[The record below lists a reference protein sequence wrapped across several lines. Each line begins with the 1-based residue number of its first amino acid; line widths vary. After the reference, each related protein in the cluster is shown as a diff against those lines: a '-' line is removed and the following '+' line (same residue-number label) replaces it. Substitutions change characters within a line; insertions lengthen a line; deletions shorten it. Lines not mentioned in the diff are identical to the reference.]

1 MFCVLLIPAFV
12 ESNIYGDDADDVFR
26 GQVQVGGIGDAGKVG
41 RFFIQFYGDPVVG
54 SFVGVLDGFVQCIS
68 GGGAAFEVWEVAVV
82 CSVFVFAE
90 ELENSPPNTSSDFT
104 VVSAAT
110 ALAVS
115 FAI

>member
-41 RFFIQFYGDPVVG
+41 LFFIQFYGDPVVG
-54 SFVGVLDGFVQCIS
+54 SLVGVLDGFVQCIS

-90 ELENSPPNTSSDFT
+90 DSRVHKFHR
-104 VVSAAT
+104 
-110 ALAVS
+110 
-115 FAI
+115 